1 MSYLY
6 PVLAKEVIPGD
17 RFDVSFAYKMELAA
31 LFNPVYD
38 GLNVNFEAFYVPNR
52 IVDPRW
58 KTFWTGY
65 NEYNPIEPAD
75 LNPLSIT
82 ASFLRSTEAGNTYT
96 YADAPASFAARTIGV
111 GSLSDFLGVQFASYY
126 ENGFPAFPIN
136 SSTSSY
142 VLRNL
147 SAYKFLAYHKIVD
160 EFYINTRLET
170 SRLGELFETASFLTG
185 TSRTIDIN
193 YFLNGGSGNINFS
206 PITGRVSVDLFSLR
220 QRNYAKDA
228 FTTALPW
235 PELGGDSV
243 RIPVN
248 DNFAS
253 SLGAEGTDGP
263 LSAAALGTIAQL
275 KMAFKEYSYAM
286 KDLYKGPRYI
296 ENIFA
301 HFGETIREG
310 LVQRPVYLGSVRDY
324 VNFGQVFQT
333 APSNSTDTEG
343 NELGVGDYSGR
354 GSVEGMH
361 KIFESEFQEPGYV
374 FVLFS
379 ISPNARY
386 FQGIDRSNI
395 KRSRK
400 DWFSPEYQDIG
411 EDFIVAH
418 ELFNDPF
425 TASGSSSTDV
435 TSVNRVFGWQQ
446 RWYDLKWYK
455 DEAHGN
461 FVKFVRDSNGI
472 IQSSQQTSWL
482 FSRAFQSVPV
492 LGETFVKTSPIN
504 YPFVSQDLDVDNY
517 NVDMAFDITAY
528 RKIEAVETF

>member
-65 NEYNPIEPAD
+65 NEYNPIETAD
-75 LNPLSIT
+75 LNPLTLDFNYVRTGSSGSSVGNISGLPLTSI
-82 ASFLRSTEAGNTYT
+82 GC
-96 YADAPASFAARTIGV
+96 
-111 GSLSDFLGVQFASYY
+111 GSLSDFLNVQFANHYS
-126 ENGFPAFPIN
+126 NGFPVIN
-136 SSTSSY
+136 ASSY
-142 VLRNL
+142 SLKGL
-147 SAYKFLAYHKIVD
+147 SAYKYLAYHKIVD
-160 EFYINTRLET
+160 EFYINTRLEE
-170 SRLGELFETASFLTG
+170 SFLGDLFQNSSFLTG
-185 TSRTIDIN
+185 NLRELSGTFTYNSTA
-193 YFLNGGSGNINFS
+193 LTVGTSGNAAN
-206 PITGRVSVDLFSLR
+206 LFFLR

-235 PELGGDSV
+235 PELNGEAV
-243 RIPVN
+243 RVPVN
-248 DNFAS
+248 ADFS
-253 SLGAEGTDGP
+253 DSLGTDGNGP

-333 APSNSTDTEG
+333 APSNSTDSEG

-361 KIFESEFQEPGYV
+361 KIFESEFQEPGYI

-411 EDFIVAH
+411 EDFIVNS
-418 ELFNDPF
+418 ELFNPATDF
-425 TASGSSSTDV
+425 VNVGTAISLDVRTNTD
-435 TSVNRVFGWQQ
+435 VFGWQQ

-461 FVKFVRDSNGI
+461 FAKFVSSADAPTNI
-472 IQSSQQTSWL
+472 EPSQQTSWL
-482 FSRAFQSVPV
+482 FSRPFGGVPV
-492 LGETFVKTSPIN
+492 LGATFAKTSPIN
-504 YPFVSQDLDVDNY
+504 YPFVSQDVDLDNY